1 MSVDQV
7 LVWMDRNWNQW
18 AISLRKYYAQR
29 IETEGFS
36 FGEVLTDENLRD
48 CTVNVQIVYE
58 ALRNSPAQPQ
68 CRIHKAELQQLKSE
82 TLIVEL
88 SPGYG
93 FVAIFGK
100 DNSLVGATMP
110 CATTEPLQW
119 IFHKVPI
126 DTPSLIAEIPF
137 LRINAFTNFDLSE
150 MDEYIMAKVYE
161 QTFSY
166 NKVSGIRNNF
176 STNIFTGWSFWW
188 RNQQFQFKYE
198 GPPPRNYAK
207 SYKEFPAEQD
217 CTCFTN
223 LDGSSYTSEWHRA
236 APGESN
242 SAKIGRGNVLPF
254 KGIRVEESGKR
265 LWRVKFSILYAPREI
280 PYSGTIHNILTFDL
294 DKYEMTAFTTDDGFE

>member
-36 FGEVLTDENLRD
+36 FGEVVTDENLND
-48 CTVNVQIVYE
+48 CTTNVKVVYE
-58 ALRNSPAQPQ
+58 ALRHSAAQPQ
-68 CRIHKAELQQLKSE
+68 CRIHKAELQKLKSE

-88 SPGYG
+88 SPGCG
-93 FVAIFGK
+93 FIAAFGK

-110 CATTEPLQW
+110 CAMNESLQW
-119 IFHKVPI
+119 IFNKVPI
-126 DTPSLIAEIPF
+126 DTPSFITEVPF
-137 LRINAFTNFDLSE
+137 LRIHAFANLDLIG

-166 NKVSGIRNNF
+166 NKVGGVGNNF
-176 STNIFTGWSFWW
+176 STDIFTGWSFWW
-188 RNQQFQFKYE
+188 RNQQFRFKYE
-198 GPPPRNYAK
+198 GGGIRNYSK
-207 SYKEFPAEQD
+207 SYRQFSTEPD

-223 LDGSSYTSEWHRA
+223 MDGSSYTSEWHRPA
-236 APGESN
+236 LGESN
-242 SAKIGRGNVLPF
+242 SPKIGRGNILPF
-254 KGIRVEESGKR
+254 KGIRVEEPGKR
-265 LWRVKFSILYAPREI
+265 LWQVKFSILYAPREI
-280 PYSGTIHNILTFDL
+280 PYSGTVHNILTFDL